1 MSNKSTD
8 TIKQTDKITQ
18 RSMIVKALKSGRTLT
33 WLDAV
38 KEFGCSK
45 LSTRIGEIEKAGIIQ
60 IDRGWKTL
68 ENGKTV
74 RTYWLKRQKRTK
86 K

>member
-1 MSNKSTD
+1 
-8 TIKQTDKITQ
+8 
-18 RSMIVKALKSGRTLT
+18 MIVKALKSGRTLT

-45 LSTRIGEIEKAGIIQ
+45 LSTRICEIEKAGIIQ